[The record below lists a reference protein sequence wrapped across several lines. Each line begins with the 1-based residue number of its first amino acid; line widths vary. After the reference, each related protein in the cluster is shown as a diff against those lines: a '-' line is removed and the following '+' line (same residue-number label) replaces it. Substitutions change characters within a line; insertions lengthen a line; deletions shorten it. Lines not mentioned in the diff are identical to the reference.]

1 MTQQAETCPAVAVR
15 LKSTLMALAAC
26 ALAIGAVTAQAAK
39 PAAKPTPTD
48 LEAVFRKPP
57 ESAGV
62 RAF

>member
-1 MTQQAETCPAVAVR
+1 MTHMKRTLVAI
-15 LKSTLMALAAC
+15 AAC
-26 ALAIGAVTAQAAK
+26 ALALGAVTAQAAK